1 MLAKGK
7 FLESYQ
13 LERNP
18 KVYHNTR
25 RQQVTAQTVA
35 VPNTTHRKSGRRR
48 CGKSFE
54 EDGNSFQRSR
64 LVRSTGASGPGG
76 GAMSCSHQGNSETC
90 APLMSALCG
99 SLAEDVQTPTGLPV
113 PCCRL
118 MLFHWY
124 LSPLN
129 GYGLRCRLLLS
140 VLRNTHNSKCQQIQ
154 LYHNDISRIR
164 NSY

>member
-1 MLAKGK
+1 MAFYHKRST
-7 FLESYQ
+7 FS
-13 LERNP
+13 RNV
-18 KVYHNTR
+18 KIFSTYTKKSS
-25 RQQVTAQTVA
+25 
-35 VPNTTHRKSGRRR
+35 KSGRRR

-64 LVRSTGASGPGG
+64 LVRSTGASGPSGV
-76 GAMSCSHQGNSETC
+76 AMSCSHQGNSETC
-90 APLMSALCG
+90 APLMSALSG

-140 VLRNTHNSKCQQIQ
+140 VLRNNHNGKCRRRWI
-154 LYHNDISRIR
+154 YHNDISRIR